1 MVTGEFYGRV
11 TIRWVT
17 KVTTRVN
24 PLRDKRPACR
34 WLRSSSYNFPDQ
46 RDAVMK
52 SLSKNFMFSGTR
64 GGIENAIH
72 ERTHRPYVS
81 TQRPDGRNLV
91 CWKLLLIGKFCGCL
105 PTSVAKVRVT
115 PDPDTAA
122 GAPDDPI
129 PTAAPTEAPRA
140 PARPKAPPVVR
151 TNTTA
156 PGPFGATGVGPRIRF
171 RTARRPLPRPPVV
184 AGCGGDPP
192 RPGPRRAGRRPGVPA
207 PPAAP
212 CRCQRCA
219 ACATP
224 GPRSPPSLPA
234 RAAAWCPACRAV
246 TLGRIDSRPHQVV
259 RRADPAAQ
267 LPDRCATDC
276 SDTASSNI
284 GEGSHHK

>member
-91 CWKLLLIGKFCGCL
+91 CWKLLLIGKFCSCL
-105 PTSVAKVRVT
+105 PTPVAKIRVT

-122 GAPDDPI
+122 GAPDGPI

-140 PARPKAPPVVR
+140 PARRRHRRWYARIPPHRALSDQRASVR
-151 TNTTA
+151 A
-156 PGPFGATGVGPRIRF
+156 SGF
-171 RTARRPLPRPPVV
+171 
-184 AGCGGDPP
+184 
-192 RPGPRRAGRRPGVPA
+192 A
-207 PPAAP
+207 PPAGR
-212 CRCQRCA
+212 CRAHRSS
-219 ACATP
+219 P
-224 GPRSPPSLPA
+224 G
-234 RAAAWCPACRAV
+234 AAATHRDRVPVGRAG
-246 TLGRIDSRPHQVV
+246 GR
-259 RRADPAAQ
+259 
-267 LPDRCATDC
+267 
-276 SDTASSNI
+276 
-284 GEGSHHK
+284 